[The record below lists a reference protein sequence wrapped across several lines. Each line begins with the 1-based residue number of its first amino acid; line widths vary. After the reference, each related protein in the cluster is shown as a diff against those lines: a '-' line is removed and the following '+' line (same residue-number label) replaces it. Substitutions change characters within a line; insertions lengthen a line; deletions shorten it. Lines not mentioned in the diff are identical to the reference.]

1 MAGRS
6 AAAGA
11 AVTAGRTTVVIADD
25 DPRIL
30 RDFSLI
36 LGLED
41 DLAVVA
47 AVADGSA
54 AVECCRRLQP
64 DVVVLDVRMPVM
76 DGIEATR
83 HIRALPDDP
92 CRVLSVTTFDLD
104 DYVLGTIR
112 AGASGFLLKDQ
123 APHLLA
129 PAVRT
134 VARGDGIVSPRATAR
149 LIQELVQPS
158 VDPLR
163 PPNGLTTREEEVV
176 RLLARGLTN
185 EDIAERAFISKAT
198 VKSHVSH
205 ILTKLGLSTRLE
217 VVVWAYER
225 GLVRPSET

>member
-1 MAGRS
+1 VNAGP
-6 AAAGA
+6 
-11 AVTAGRTTVVIADD
+11 TTVVIADD
-25 DPRIL
+25 DPRIR
-30 RDFSLI
+30 RDFSII

-54 AVECCRRLQP
+54 AIECCRLLMP
-64 DVVVLDVRMPVM
+64 HVVIMDVRMPVM

-83 HIRALPDDP
+83 HIRNLPGDP
-92 CRVLSVTTFDLD
+92 CRVLSFTTFDLD

-123 APHLLA
+123 APLLLA

-149 LIQELVQPS
+149 LLQELVRPAADSPRPS
-158 VDPLR
+158 M
-163 PPNGLTTREEEVV
+163 GLTAREEEVV

-185 EDIAERAFISKAT
+185 EEIAERAFISKAT

-205 ILTKLGLSTRLE
+205 ILVKLGLSTRLE

-225 GLVRPSET
+225 GLVKPGET

>member
-1 MAGRS
+1 MNAGP
-6 AAAGA
+6 
-11 AVTAGRTTVVIADD
+11 TTVVIADD
-25 DPRIL
+25 DPRI
-30 RDFSLI
+30 RHDFSTI

-41 DLAVVA
+41 DLEVVG
-47 AVADGSA
+47 AVADGA
-54 AVECCRRLQP
+54 AAIECCRRLMP
-64 DVVVLDVRMPVM
+64 HVVVMDVRMPVM

-83 HIRALPDDP
+83 HIRNLSGDP
-92 CRVLSVTTFDLD
+92 CRILSVTTFDLD

-134 VARGDGIVSPRATAR
+134 VTRGDGIVSPRATAR
-149 LIQELVQPS
+149 LLQELV
-158 VDPLR
+158 R
-163 PPNGLTTREEEVV
+163 PAFDSARPAVGLTAREEEVV

-185 EDIAERAFISKAT
+185 EEIAARAFISKAT

-205 ILTKLGLSTRLE
+205 ILVKLGLSTRLE

-225 GLVRPSET
+225 GLVRPGGT